1 MVYLA
6 SDTQHMK
13 AIFFYQSM
21 KLFVQVGLY
30 YYQNSIPKLYLESS
44 QFQNSQLYL
53 AQHTRNLSLNY
64 RVSHTNNVHHVF
76 YSISL
81 SISNLFFLISQK
93 SQSANLDYCQKEKG
107 SNQSRFEQRKLSES
121 LVLIL
126 CRVFS
131 SYCG

>member
-76 YSISL
+76 YSISHIHPKVSWNRIKL
-81 SISNLFFLISQK
+81 TCIPLFMGYHFRK
-93 SQSANLDYCQKEKG
+93 S
-107 SNQSRFEQRKLSES
+107 RKK
-121 LVLIL
+121 V
-126 CRVFS
+126 
-131 SYCG
+131 